1 MKKIS
6 LLLLGLI
13 SFSMI
18 NAQSVDEIIKKY
30 TIANKLD
37 KVGSIKTIKLTGHIS
52 MMGSE
57 LPMTIWLK
65 NPNKIKSVTSFQGQD
80 MIQVYDGQKGY
91 VVNPMTGSAE
101 PKEMTQEEILQTQ
114 RSNIFQNYLDAY
126 LKKGQLTL
134 DGEETVNSSPAFR
147 IKAAL
152 EGGTNVV
159 FFIDKNTY
167 ILVKISSTVTN
178 GGMTVDL
185 NSFPTDYKETN
196 GLFIPMKTTTSAQGM
211 EMVMEF
217 TQVEVDIPINDSVF
231 TISK

>member
-1 MKKIS
+1 MKKIIF
-6 LLLLGLI
+6 LLLGLI
-13 SFSMI
+13 SFSLL
-18 NAQSVDEIIKKY
+18 NAQSIDEIVKKY

-37 KVGSIKTIKLTGHIS
+37 KVASIKTVKVTGHIS

-57 LPMTIWLK
+57 LPMTIWMK

-134 DGEETVNSSPAFR
+134 DGEETVNNSPAFR
-147 IKAAL
+147 VKAAL
-152 EGGTNVV
+152 EGGTNIV

-178 GGMTVDL
+178 GGMTVDV
-185 NSFPTDYKETN
+185 NSFPTDYKEIK

-211 EMVMEF
+211 EMAMEF
-217 TQVEVDIPINDSVF
+217 TLVEVDIPIDDSVF